1 MLQVD
6 FALADRVVLVLSDT
20 YFLEELAAL
29 AEAVGIFALQIGGLL
44 DEDTKFRE
52 GVVDIWTFGLGVK

>member
-6 FALADRVVLVLSDT
+6 FALADRVILVLSDT
-20 YFLEELAAL
+20 YFLEELATL
-29 AEAVGIFALQIGGLL
+29 TEAVGIFALQIGGLL

-52 GVVDIWTFGLGVK
+52 GVVDIWTFGLGVE